1 MANNIQN
8 VGISTSTSFTGGTR
22 SNIVRVFDIILD
34 SNHDLFRFGGIPYD
48 PTLLGL
54 IFYGDKD
61 LDITTQSVFS
71 LPMALP
77 KVRGKYPLLN
87 ELVKIEIGPSPNIYT
102 DIGGNNSF
110 NYVYYGEVVPV
121 FGNAVHNALPSQ
133 KDLASTTPTA
143 EESVLSSN
151 GTPNQPQPNE
161 VSLDNTGN
169 FQPKDNIKSLQPYAG
184 DIIREGRAGQS
195 IRMGTTNKEGTN
207 NWSDGD
213 TFGDPVMILRVGQLE
228 NQQGSTVVEDVN
240 GDASSIYMFAN
251 QKLNNIQLTTTNFE
265 SCQATYTAATVP
277 TVQLAVAPL
286 PPEQTIPEEPITLV
300 DMASPEPI
308 EETTQ
313 PPVTSSFSDDELEDP
328 VFAALAE
335 AEEEG
340 IIVLAPPSEN
350 WELAG
355 SGPSEEEVVEENQAS
370 SGNDSENPEFRNS
383 SFKVRLEEAKNKND
397 KDFNSIFPGTS
408 VKAKKIYSAQNLQIN
423 YISEPLPVTEAI
435 TKLVKAQPARNGVL
449 AIALHYT
456 AGNAGTTIITANGI
470 TETHL
475 YSENSDSGT
484 PWSKQGYHYVVGTD
498 GKVCALVPESK
509 SSNGIGN
516 GPDQKTTNYS
526 NSNTININFSGGYPK
541 GIIDFKGQP
550 TQFKAYGLLL
560 KALIDKYP
568 NAKVIGHNQ
577 VKNKPC
583 PGFWVPQFLTKFN
596 ATDKIADTGYD
607 AYKEQKWID
616 KANELYETI
625 KDVFN

>member
-240 GDASSIYMFAN
+240 GDASSIICLQIKN
-251 QKLNNIQLTTTNFE
+251 LTT
-265 SCQATYTAATVP
+265 Y
-277 TVQLAVAPL
+277 
-286 PPEQTIPEEPITLV
+286 
-300 DMASPEPI
+300 
-308 EETTQ
+308 
-313 PPVTSSFSDDELEDP
+313 
-328 VFAALAE
+328 
-335 AEEEG
+335 
-340 IIVLAPPSEN
+340 
-350 WELAG
+350 
-355 SGPSEEEVVEENQAS
+355 
-370 SGNDSENPEFRNS
+370 
-383 SFKVRLEEAKNKND
+383 
-397 KDFNSIFPGTS
+397 
-408 VKAKKIYSAQNLQIN
+408 NLQLQILN
-423 YISEPLPVTEAI
+423 
-435 TKLVKAQPARNGVL
+435 L
-449 AIALHYT
+449 A
-456 AGNAGTTIITANGI
+456 
-470 TETHL
+470 
-475 YSENSDSGT
+475 
-484 PWSKQGYHYVVGTD
+484 KQHIQQQQYQQY
-498 GKVCALVPESK
+498 
-509 SSNGIGN
+509 N
-516 GPDQKTTNYS
+516 
-526 NSNTININFSGGYPK
+526 
-541 GIIDFKGQP
+541 
-550 TQFKAYGLLL
+550 
-560 KALIDKYP
+560 
-568 NAKVIGHNQ
+568 
-577 VKNKPC
+577 
-583 PGFWVPQFLTKFN
+583 
-596 ATDKIADTGYD
+596 
-607 AYKEQKWID
+607 
-616 KANELYETI
+616 
-625 KDVFN
+625 